1 MMLVSDA
8 AFTFDTD
15 EKVAR
20 LTLHRSP
27 LNILTLEVTQK
38 LNEALRNLSGTG
50 QMNALV
56 VCATGKAFCAG
67 VDVADH
73 LPERAQAM
81 IHSFNELCHQLR
93 ALPMPT
99 IAIVQGMALGGGM
112 ELAIACDMILA
123 GKAARFGL
131 PEIKLGV
138 FPPVAA
144 ALLPSLIGYRQAAR
158 LLFTGE
164 TINAEEA
171 ARLGLVTF
179 VVEDTELEAAQGRLL
194 AQLLNLS
201 AAALMKTKESLR
213 IGAWRGE
220 QALAEIEDLYLHKLM
235 VMTDAREGI
244 QAFMEKRSPVWR
256 DA

>member
-1 MMLVSDA
+1 MTLTSNA
-8 AFTFDTD
+8 AFTLDVG

-20 LTLHRSP
+20 LTLHRPP
-27 LNILTLEVTQK
+27 LNILTLEMTQE
-38 LNEALRNLSGTG
+38 LNEALGNLASAGSLK
-50 QMNALV
+50 ALV
-56 VCATGKAFCAG
+56 VRATGKAFCAG

-81 IHSFNELCHQLR
+81 IRSFSELCRQLR

-99 IAIVQGMALGGGM
+99 IAAVQGAALGGGM
-112 ELAIACDMILA
+112 ELAIACDMVIA
-123 GKAARFGL
+123 ANSARFGQ
-131 PEIKLGV
+131 PEIKLAV

-144 ALLPSLIGYRQAAR
+144 ALLPSCTGYRQAAR

-164 TINAEEA
+164 TIKAGEA

-179 VVEDTELEAAQGRLL
+179 VVEDAELEAVQERLL
-194 AQLLNLS
+194 AQLLGLS
-201 AAALMKTKESLR
+201 AAALAMTK
-213 IGAWRGE
+213 
-220 QALAEIEDLYLHKLM
+220 QALLLGSRLGEWAQSEIEDLYIHKLM
-235 VMTDAREGI
+235 ATDDAREGI